1 MALNATSC
9 ACGDHRMR
17 RRNDAANSFISA
29 TLRDPRQCCQLL
41 IKKKIAKWLWG
52 FTFVCVCVI
61 DRRKGKSR
69 GNRRGRERGK
79 KKGKGKRE
87 REGKW
92 NLTRGQS

>member
-1 MALNATSC
+1 MLPTSNKKNSSEMAL
-9 ACGDHRMR
+9 GFYVRM
-17 RRNDAANSFISA
+17 
-29 TLRDPRQCCQLL
+29 
-41 IKKKIAKWLWG
+41 
-52 FTFVCVCVI
+52 CVI